1 MNKASFVDNV
11 QKPDFLV
18 AFLLFGIAFS
28 IRIVLSPSFALST
41 DESFTANI
49 ALSSSLDEMLKM
61 IWNEG
66 TPPLLYCLLRGWIG
80 FFGTSDQAIKLF
92 GIVLSSLIPPVAY
105 LVTLSIFGARRI
117 AVTACI
123 LCLFS
128 PILIRFGNMVRPYS
142 LTCIF
147 SLLSTWAF
155 FDLFKDDSRENTS
168 ETSSENGKIS
178 RKTAF
183 KATEYVVFT
192 VWNAYSHLSGILFSF
207 AQAFVVLVQFARGKW
222 TFENVKTWFLS
233 ASISAVLFL
242 PWLFVVF
249 GQLNKDLHPWYH
261 PKLWYEFLAIAPL
274 NLLSYTVGQ
283 TSVLVPFYAVMVV
296 TVMLF
301 YGSIIFHLKDNK
313 GFVAQVALMA
323 LLVSIMTII
332 LAMNDI
338 PYKER
343 YILALS
349 VLSYALIADW
359 FDKMFSFI
367 RNDFLFAL
375 IPLCLFLVVWF
386 NQLKIMHAM
395 PEASVGALLA
405 SMQKTKDIQSTHI
418 VLVAYNSFVPEV
430 TRKIPVNQIIAVPFK
445 TPFKVVDWQ
454 NQMQGLSSAQNADSI
469 IASLSSYLNQG
480 KVVWFIGLKQSAD
493 QAKDP
498 YTVQQIKMQMKLKD
512 WLLKNA
518 RVCGSRVSNSFDGS
532 AEAIKFNR

>member
-49 ALSSSLDEMLKM
+49 ALSSSFDEMLKM

-66 TPPLLYCLLRGWIG
+66 TPPLLYCLLRGWIEI
-80 FFGTSDQAIKLF
+80 FGSSDQAIKLF

-155 FDLFKDDSRENTS
+155 FELFKEDNKEDTKEGRMSRNTLF
-168 ETSSENGKIS
+168 
-178 RKTAF
+178 R
-183 KATEYVVFT
+183 ATEYILFT
-192 VWNAYSHLSGILFSF
+192 VLSAYSHLWGVLFSF
-207 AQAFVVLVQFARGKW
+207 AQAFVVLVQFVRGKW
-222 TFENVKTWFLS
+222 RFENVKTWFLS

-283 TSVLVPFYAVMVV
+283 TSVLVPFYVVMVA
-296 TVMLF
+296 TTLLF
-301 YGSIIFHLKDNK
+301 YGSIVFHLKDKK

-323 LLVSIMTII
+323 LLVSVMTII

-359 FDKMFSFI
+359 LDKMFSFI

-375 IPLCLFLVVWF
+375 IPLCLFSVVWF
-386 NQLKIMHAM
+386 NQLKIMRIM
-395 PEASVGALLA
+395 PEASVGALLT
-405 SMQKTKDIQSTHI
+405 SMQKVKDIQSTHI

-454 NQMQGLSSAQNADSI
+454 NQMQGLSSVQNADSI

-518 RVCGSRVSNSFDGS
+518 RVSASRVSNSFDGS
-532 AEAIKFNR
+532 AEAIKFTR